1 MTPEDFSAYV
11 YAVLAHS
18 NFTEIFHAELESKE
32 VRVPLTKDATLFS
45 RAVEIGRRLIWLHSY
60 GERMIPLGE
69 VRGKITSGAA
79 KYVAPVSSQEFP
91 DDFSYDESTNTLSV
105 GDGKFAP
112 VSPEV
117 FNFEVSGLK
126 VVSSWLKYRTK
137 GANKKSSPLDDIR
150 PERWTLEYAKELLN
164 LLWILEA
171 TLASY
176 PEQKALLE
184 EILEGPLFIAS
195 ELPDVPEEMREAPQ
209 FGRRRTRM
217 EQVSLI

>member
-1 MTPEDFSAYV
+1 MEF
-11 YAVLAHS
+11 
-18 NFTEIFHAELESKE
+18 FTAG
-32 VRVPLTKDATLFS
+32 T
-45 RAVEIGRRLIWLHSY
+45 
-60 GERMIPLGE
+60 
-69 VRGKITSGAA
+69 A
-79 KYVAPVSSQEFP
+79 KCVASVSSQEFP
-91 DDFSYDESTNTLSV
+91 DDFNYDESSNTLCI
-105 GDGKFAP
+105 GEGKFAP

-117 FNFEVSGLK
+117 YNFEVSGLK

-150 PERWTLEYAKELLN
+150 PERWTLEYTKELLN

-209 FGRRRTRM
+209 FGRSRPRM
-217 EQVSLI
+217 KQTSLV